1 MELNKLCELLTVLR
15 QYGVTSYAV
24 GDLSLTLAAAP
35 APVATSIDNAV
46 RADNARA
53 DSLDPALKQ
62 ALRRIDPQYV
72 DPALFEI
79 GCR

>member
-1 MELNKLCELLTVLR
+1 MELNELRELLTVLR
-15 QYGVTSYAV
+15 QYGVTSYAA
-24 GDLSLTLAAAP
+24 GDLSLTLATAAAP
-35 APVATSIDNAV
+35 AVNSIDNAV

-53 DSLDPALKQ
+53 DSLAPALKQ